1 MSDDRT
7 KVYLVGAG
15 PGDSG
20 LLTLRGAELLAR
32 ADVVVTDRLVSPEVL
47 QLASPRAEHI
57 DVGKRPGC
65 HGLTQSEIN
74 QRLVR
79 LAREGRCVV
88 RLKGGDPFVFGRG
101 GEEADALAEA
111 GIAYEIVPGVT
122 SGIAG
127 PAYAGIPVTHRGLSS
142 AVVLVTGHEDPA
154 KAESDLDYD
163 ALARIGTVVVYMG
176 VGRLAE
182 LARQMIE
189 AGRSPDTPAAV
200 IERATTPR
208 QRTVRAPLGNLASAA
223 ERSGVAPP
231 AIVVIGQTVALEGRL
246 AWCDNRP
253 LSGRRIVVTRAR
265 KQAGRLSA
273 LLRDLGAAVL
283 EVPALAVEPI
293 ESRELDAAVD
303 RLSEY
308 PWLVLT
314 SPNAVARFFEVLT
327 ARRKDARDLAGVG
340 VAAIGPGTAAA
351 LRDHGIRADLV
362 PPEAIGE
369 SLAEALIASGAGKG
383 ARVLLPGAEAA
394 RDVLPQAL
402 RGAGA
407 RVDVIATY
415 RTVPP
420 ESDAGA
426 MAAVLDGDV
435 DLVTLTSGTTAEHFA
450 KRIEAAGGDAAL
462 ARARDQLAFA
472 AIGPVTSAAARR
484 LGFRVVV
491 ESREHTL
498 AGLVRAI
505 ACWAPEASSG

>member
-1 MSDDRT
+1 MSNDCA

-20 LLTLRGAELLAR
+20 LFTLRGAELLAR

-47 QLASPRAEHI
+47 QLASPQAERI
-57 DVGKRPGC
+57 DVGKRSGS
-65 HGLTQSEIN
+65 HAMTQNEIN
-74 QRLVR
+74 DLLVR

-101 GEEADALAEA
+101 GEEADALVEA

-142 AVVLVTGHEDPA
+142 AVVLVTGHEDPT

-176 VGRLAE
+176 VGRLAD
-182 LARQMIE
+182 LASRMIE

-200 IERATTPR
+200 IERATTCR
-208 QRTVRAPLGNLASAA
+208 QRTVRAPLGDLASVA

-231 AIVVIGQTVALEGRL
+231 AIIVMGQTVALEGRL
-246 AWCDNRP
+246 AWCDSRP
-253 LSGRRIVVTRAR
+253 LSGKRIVVTRTR
-265 KQAGRLSA
+265 EQASRLSA
-273 LLRDLGAAVL
+273 LLRDLGAGVL
-283 EVPALAVEPI
+283 EVPTLAVEPI
-293 ESRELDAAVD
+293 RNRELDAAVE

-308 PWLVLT
+308 HWLVLT
-314 SPNAVARFFEVLT
+314 SPNAVARFFEVL
-327 ARRKDARDLAGVG
+327 AERSKDARGLAGVR

-351 LRDHGIRADLV
+351 LLDGGVRADLV

-369 SLAEALIASGAGKG
+369 SLAEGLMAAGAGKG
-383 ARVLLPGAEAA
+383 TRILLPGSEAA
-394 RDVLPQAL
+394 RDVLPAAL
-402 RGAGA
+402 RSAGA
-407 RVDVIATY
+407 VVDVIATY

-420 ESDAGA
+420 EPDADA

-435 DLVTLTSGTTAEHFA
+435 DLVTLTSSSTAEHFA
-450 KRIEAAGGDAAL
+450 RLIEGAGGDAA
-462 ARARDQLAFA
+462 ARARERLAFA
-472 AIGPVTSAAARR
+472 AIGPVTGAAARG

-491 ESREHTL
+491 ESREYTL
-498 AGLVRAI
+498 GGLVRAI
-505 ACWAPEASSG
+505 ECWAQGASGD